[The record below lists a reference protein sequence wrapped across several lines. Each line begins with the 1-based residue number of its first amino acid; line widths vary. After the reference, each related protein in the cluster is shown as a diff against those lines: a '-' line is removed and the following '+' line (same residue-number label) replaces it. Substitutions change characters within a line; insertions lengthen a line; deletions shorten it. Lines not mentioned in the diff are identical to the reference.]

1 MTDEK
6 QNILSRI
13 DTLIKDLEDEVL
25 DSPKMIIEELKEIE
39 EEIEELAE

>member
-13 DTLIKDLEDEVL
+13 DTLIKDLGDEVL
-25 DSPKMIIEELKEIE
+25 DSPKMIIGELKEIE